1 MEGLELLPVPAPAA
15 DAVSGGPSTPT
26 VVSEHAVLGV
36 TVCVLAVTAIVG
48 ARKCVVCVVAT
59 GYRHFPPVGE
69 GWV

>member
-1 MEGLELLPVPAPAA
+1 LELLPLAVPVPVA

-26 VVSEHAVLGV
+26 AVSEHAVLGV
-36 TVCVLAVTAIVG
+36 IVCVLAVTAIVG
-48 ARKCVVCVVAT
+48 ARNCVVCVVVT